1 MIASICYKLQCILVS
16 NMSNSWARRLTAVVT
31 IVCMIVAVKAETNCT
46 DDLRQNGPII
56 SPCQSEIIL
65 EAGQNF
71 TLTCRGKTPLNF
83 KQQEVPEEV
92 IGPFRIEQKNTS
104 DLDDESMF
112 ETVLELYNVDRFAI
126 GYYACYDDT
135 VNGSDILNN
144 LTEEPNNTEHIAF
157 IYIYVAGTDSLFAP
171 LREVIV
177 PRKQCK
183 VVIECRPTTPDV
195 EVSLTSQ
202 SSKTPESIKYSP
214 KIGFLMRTCSRNAY
228 KCQGLRGSEKEWK
241 HIRNV
246 RVPPVPTIHRSTP
259 LFLKGENFTLSCS
272 VAYQPDTV
280 VNLYW
285 VMPTNVRKDSVIA
298 SSNDKEIHETYY
310 KNITIINATKDH
322 GGNYTCV
329 AKNNCGEKSKSFVK
343 QFLPEARLKLTPLN
357 RKNPIITKQ
366 RIVKINTEL
375 EDYPPANFYFLRNN
389 VSLPQN
395 NKFDFYRHPQT
406 ADVIL
411 SIKNTNVSDS
421 ANYTLVVSNGYLK
434 KNHTYELL
442 IKAKPTIDFGP
453 KVDKKYEQ
461 NTQASLQC
469 VVTGYP
475 LPEVTWI
482 FSNGEDQTMPST
494 QIYMHSKYQ
503 ETAILD
509 IPVHASGD
517 ISCKASNSED
527 TAVETR
533 RLLVYEIHN
542 GFGIRNREKSWFSE
556 NEDVTITCI
565 ASIYDFYSVTW
576 LGPDGEDLRGTN
588 AVEYTNS
595 SFSLLAKLKF
605 SQISL
610 NHSGLYTC
618 QGSKLNSS
626 NTESEDI
633 NITVAP
639 LQSPIIK
646 IPEDDQAIE
655 VVTYQEVELTCQAE
669 GVPPPKLEWHKDGVL
684 MDNETN
690 AKIYIHE
697 INRTIVNS
705 SIRIDRLL
713 EENQGTYECLAISAG
728 LTATRLY
735 TVALKASSYEL
746 YLSIILVVIF
756 VLIIVVLYLMWRV
769 RKDTQ
774 FRKELKA
781 SGLLYFNE
789 GATKSLNPDLGIDE
803 QADLLPYDEKF
814 EFPADKLILGKQLGA
829 GAFGVVYKADARG
842 IINAEE
848 TTEVAVKMVKKTADN
863 MYIKALASELKIMV
877 HLGKHINI
885 VNLLGACTK
894 NVVKRELIVI
904 VEYCKFGNI
913 HNYMQRHRE
922 VFIDQLTDNKE
933 KNLGRVNRGFSSSS
947 GSTGAHSD
955 YFASCTQDTDHT
967 FVNTANTNRSTRK
980 DNQNQQVEFVKV
992 SEGYVQPEW
1001 RTNYESDY
1009 SFDGRNPRPLTSRD
1023 LLVWAFQIAR
1033 GMEYLAS
1040 RKVLHGDLAARNVLL
1055 AEDNIV
1061 KICDF
1066 GLARSIYKN
1075 DEYQKKENCLLPVKW
1090 LAIECMTDRIFSTQS
1105 DVWSFGIVLW
1115 ELFSLAKTPY
1125 PNISPAHLLQWLSE
1139 GKRLEKPPYADDR
1152 LYNVM
1157 MRCWEQKPTSRPS
1170 FSQLQEILGG
1180 FLEDNVRNHYVDLN
1194 TAYMDTN
1201 VKPGGEDYLAMVCA
1215 PDYNNLVTPSPH
1227 HYVND
1232 RSFFPTTPT
1241 QIDEE
1246 GYLQMSPAS
1255 RQNIFSPRAQDMKF
1269 DFDSRK
1275 FNPRVSEASSCGSE
1289 LTPMLTLNNLPARS
1303 GSESDHEGNASPY
1316 LNMCPRIDEEADDV
1330 FETNQ
1335 NNAKNALNT
1344 AHTNPTYISLDVD
1357 IEKKPKDIINSYI
1370 NVPNGLVK

>member
-1 MIASICYKLQCILVS
+1 MPMNRTPRPTPSYL
-16 NMSNSWARRLTAVVT
+16 RP
-31 IVCMIVAVKAETNCT
+31 VCWGECT
-46 DDLRQNGPII
+46 
-56 SPCQSEIIL
+56 
-65 EAGQNF
+65 
-71 TLTCRGKTPLNF
+71 
-83 KQQEVPEEV
+83 
-92 IGPFRIEQKNTS
+92 TS
-104 DLDDESMF
+104 
-112 ETVLELYNVDRFAI
+112 TVLASPPRSLLSQRDGWKDAPSEAQAMCQHR
-126 GYYACYDDT
+126 ACRLW
-135 VNGSDILNN
+135 N
-144 LTEEPNNTEHIAF
+144 P
-157 IYIYVAGTDSLFAP
+157 
-171 LREVIV
+171 
-177 PRKQCK
+177 
-183 VVIECRPTTPDV
+183 
-195 EVSLTSQ
+195 
-202 SSKTPESIKYSP
+202 
-214 KIGFLMRTCSRNAY
+214 SRV
-228 KCQGLRGSEKEWK
+228 L
-241 HIRNV
+241 
-246 RVPPVPTIHRSTP
+246 P
-259 LFLKGENFTLSCS
+259 
-272 VAYQPDTV
+272 
-280 VNLYW
+280 
-285 VMPTNVRKDSVIA
+285 
-298 SSNDKEIHETYY
+298 
-310 KNITIINATKDH
+310 
-322 GGNYTCV
+322 
-329 AKNNCGEKSKSFVK
+329 
-343 QFLPEARLKLTPLN
+343 LPEARLKLSPVN

-375 EDYPPANFYFLRNN
+375 DDYPPASFYFLRNN

-814 EFPADKLILGKQLGA
+814 EFPADKLILG
-829 GAFGVVYKADARG
+829 AFGVVYKADARG

-863 MYIKALASELKIMV
+863 I
-877 HLGKHINI
+877 
-885 VNLLGACTK
+885 
-894 NVVKRELIVI
+894 
-904 VEYCKFGNI
+904 
-913 HNYMQRHRE
+913 
-922 VFIDQLTDNKE
+922 
-933 KNLGRVNRGFSSSS
+933 
-947 GSTGAHSD
+947 AHSD

-967 FVNTANTNRSTRK
+967 FVNTANTNRSTR
-980 DNQNQQVEFVKV
+980 KV

>member
-1 MIASICYKLQCILVS
+1 
-16 NMSNSWARRLTAVVT
+16 MSYSWRRWLPAVVT
-31 IVCMIVAVKAETNCT
+31 IVCMIVGVKAESNCT
-46 DDLRQNGPII
+46 DNLRQNGPII

-144 LTEEPNNTEHIAF
+144 LIEEPNNTEHIAF

-246 RVPPVPTIHRSTP
+246 RVPPVPTIHRGSP

-285 VMPTNVRKDSVIA
+285 VLPTNVRKESVLA
-298 SSNDKEIHETYY
+298 KSNEYEIVREPLLF
-310 KNITIINATKDH
+310 KNITIINATKEH
-322 GGNYTCV
+322 GGSYTCV
-329 AKNNCGEKSKSFVK
+329 AKNNCGEKSKSFTK
-343 QFLPEARLKLTPLN
+343 IFLPEPRLKLTPVTTD
-357 RKNPIITKQ
+357 NPKITKQ
-366 RIVKINTEL
+366 KTVKINTEVV
-375 EDYPPANFYFLRNN
+375 DYPTASFYFLRNN
-389 VSLPQN
+389 VSLPLDDEEN
-395 NKFDFYRHPQT
+395 DKYDVTRNPYT
-406 ADVIL
+406 GDVIL
-411 SIKNTNVSDS
+411 SIFKTDVFDS
-421 ANYTLVVSNGYLK
+421 ANYTLVASNGYLK
-434 KNHTYELL
+434 KNYTYEVL
-442 IKAKPTIDFGP
+442 IKAKPTINFGP
-453 KVDKKYEQ
+453 YVDKRYLQ
-461 NTQASLQC
+461 NSRASLQC
-469 VVTGYP
+469 VVTGFP
-475 LPEVTWI
+475 LPEVTWS
-482 FSNGEDQTMPST
+482 FSNGETQPST
-494 QIYMHSKYQ
+494 STHVLSKYK

-509 IPVHASGD
+509 MTVTESGNV
-517 ISCKASNSED
+517 SCKASNSEG
-527 TAVETR
+527 TVIETR

-542 GFGIRNREKSWFSE
+542 GFGIINPEKTWFSQ
-556 NEDVTITCI
+556 NEDVNITCI
-565 ASIYDFYSVTW
+565 ASKYDFYNVTW

-588 AVEYTNS
+588 ALEYSTN
-595 SFSLLAKLKF
+595 SFSLIAKLKF
-605 SQISL
+605 PQISL

-618 QGSKLNSS
+618 QGSKLDTNS
-626 NTESEDI
+626 ESEVEYI

-639 LQSPIIK
+639 LQPPIINQ
-646 IPEDDQAIE
+646 PEDDQTIE

-669 GVPPPKLEWHKDGVL
+669 GVPPPNLEWYKDGVL
-684 MDNETN
+684 MNNDTN
-690 AKIYIHE
+690 AKIYIHK
-697 INRTIVNS
+697 INRTMVNS
-705 SIRIDRLL
+705 SIRIDRLV
-713 EENQGTYECLAISAG
+713 EENKGSYECSASSDG
-728 LTATRLY
+728 QTASRIY

-756 VLIIVVLYLMWRV
+756 VLILVVLYLMWRV

-980 DNQNQQVEFVKV
+980 V

-1194 TAYMDTN
+1194 TAYMDMN

-1232 RSFFPTTPT
+1232 RSFFPATPT

-1269 DFDSRK
+1269 DFDARK

-1316 LNMCPRIDEEADDV
+1316 LNMCPRIDEETDDV

>member
-46 DDLRQNGPII
+46 D
-56 SPCQSEIIL
+56 
-65 EAGQNF
+65 
-71 TLTCRGKTPLNF
+71 
-83 KQQEVPEEV
+83 
-92 IGPFRIEQKNTS
+92 
-104 DLDDESMF
+104 
-112 ETVLELYNVDRFAI
+112 
-126 GYYACYDDT
+126 
-135 VNGSDILNN
+135 
-144 LTEEPNNTEHIAF
+144 
-157 IYIYVAGTDSLFAP
+157 
-171 LREVIV
+171 
-177 PRKQCK
+177 
-183 VVIECRPTTPDV
+183 
-195 EVSLTSQ
+195 
-202 SSKTPESIKYSP
+202 
-214 KIGFLMRTCSRNAY
+214 
-228 KCQGLRGSEKEWK
+228 
-241 HIRNV
+241 V

-343 QFLPEARLKLTPLN
+343 QFLPEARLKLTPVN
-357 RKNPIITKQ
+357 RKSPIITKQ

-375 EDYPPANFYFLRNN
+375 IDYPPANFYFLRNN

-453 KVDKKYEQ
+453 RVDKKYEQ

-933 KNLGRVNRGFSSSS
+933 KNLGRINRGFSSSS

-967 FVNTANTNRSTRK
+967 FVNTANTNRSTR
-980 DNQNQQVEFVKV
+980 KV

-1357 IEKKPKDIINSYI
+1357 IDKKPKDIINSYI

>member
-46 DDLRQNGPII
+46 D
-56 SPCQSEIIL
+56 
-65 EAGQNF
+65 
-71 TLTCRGKTPLNF
+71 
-83 KQQEVPEEV
+83 
-92 IGPFRIEQKNTS
+92 
-104 DLDDESMF
+104 
-112 ETVLELYNVDRFAI
+112 
-126 GYYACYDDT
+126 
-135 VNGSDILNN
+135 
-144 LTEEPNNTEHIAF
+144 
-157 IYIYVAGTDSLFAP
+157 
-171 LREVIV
+171 
-177 PRKQCK
+177 
-183 VVIECRPTTPDV
+183 
-195 EVSLTSQ
+195 
-202 SSKTPESIKYSP
+202 
-214 KIGFLMRTCSRNAY
+214 
-228 KCQGLRGSEKEWK
+228 
-241 HIRNV
+241 V

-980 DNQNQQVEFVKV
+980 V

-1357 IEKKPKDIINSYI
+1357 IDKKPKDIINSYI

>member
-1 MIASICYKLQCILVS
+1 
-16 NMSNSWARRLTAVVT
+16 MSNSWGRWLTAVVT
-31 IVCMIVAVKAETNCT
+31 IVCMIAGLRAELNCT
-46 DDLRQNGPII
+46 D
-56 SPCQSEIIL
+56 
-65 EAGQNF
+65 
-71 TLTCRGKTPLNF
+71 
-83 KQQEVPEEV
+83 
-92 IGPFRIEQKNTS
+92 
-104 DLDDESMF
+104 
-112 ETVLELYNVDRFAI
+112 
-126 GYYACYDDT
+126 
-135 VNGSDILNN
+135 
-144 LTEEPNNTEHIAF
+144 
-157 IYIYVAGTDSLFAP
+157 
-171 LREVIV
+171 
-177 PRKQCK
+177 
-183 VVIECRPTTPDV
+183 
-195 EVSLTSQ
+195 
-202 SSKTPESIKYSP
+202 
-214 KIGFLMRTCSRNAY
+214 
-228 KCQGLRGSEKEWK
+228 
-241 HIRNV
+241 V
-246 RVPPVPTIHRSTP
+246 RVPPLPIIQRTSQ

-272 VAYQPDTV
+272 VAYRPDTV

-285 VMPTNVRKDSVIA
+285 ELPTNVRKDSVQYD
-298 SSNDKEIHETYY
+298 SNEFENLRDILF

-322 GGNYTCV
+322 AGRYVCV
-329 AKNNCGEKSKSFVK
+329 AKNNCGEKSKPITK
-343 QFLPEARLKLTPLN
+343 EYLTEPRLKLIPVNT
-357 RKNPIITKQ
+357 NPVITKLKTV
-366 RIVKINTEL
+366 RINTEVI
-375 EDYPPANFYFLRNN
+375 DYPTANFYFLRNN
-389 VSLPQN
+389 LSLPLDDEGN
-395 NKFDFYRHPQT
+395 PNKYDVTRNPKT
-406 ADVIL
+406 GDVIL
-411 SIKNTNVSDS
+411 SIFKTNVFDS
-421 ANYTLVVSNGYLK
+421 ANYTLVASNKYLK
-434 KNHTYELL
+434 KNYTYEVL
-442 IKAKPTIDFGP
+442 IKSKPTIDFGLN
-453 KVDKKYEQ
+453 VDKKYLQ
-461 NTQASLQC
+461 NTMASLQC
-469 VVTGYP
+469 QVTGYP
-475 LPEVTWI
+475 LPKITWI
-482 FSNGEDQTMPST
+482 FSNEGGENQTMPST
-494 QIYMHSKYQ
+494 EVYEHTKYT
-503 ETAILD
+503 ETAVIV
-509 IPVHASGD
+509 IPVHASGNV
-517 ISCKASNSED
+517 SCQASNTES
-527 TAVETR
+527 TATETR
-533 RLLVYEIHN
+533 RLLVYEIVN
-542 GFGIRNREKSWFSE
+542 GFGIRNSERTWFSQ

-565 ASIYDFYSVTW
+565 ASKYDFYNVTW
-576 LGPDGEDLRGTN
+576 IGPEAEDLRGMN
-588 AVEYTNS
+588 AVEYSKNE
-595 SFSLLAKLKF
+595 FSLMAKLKF
-605 SQISL
+605 PQISL
-610 NHSGLYTC
+610 NHSGVYTC
-618 QGSKLNSS
+618 QGSKMNM
-626 NTESEDI
+626 NIEFDYI

-639 LQSPIIK
+639 LLPPIINQ
-646 IPEDDQAIE
+646 PEDDQTIE

-669 GVPPPKLEWHKDGVL
+669 GVPPPKLEWYKDDVL
-684 MDNETN
+684 MGNDTN
-690 AKIYIHE
+690 AKIFIHE
-697 INRTIVNS
+697 IGHTMVNS
-705 SIRIDRLL
+705 SIRIDRLV
-713 EENQGTYECLAISAG
+713 EENKGTYECLASSDG
-728 LTATRLY
+728 LTASRVY
-735 TVALKASSYEL
+735 TVALKASSYQL

-756 VLIIVVLYLMWRV
+756 VLIVVVLYLMWRV

-933 KNLGRVNRGFSSSS
+933 KNLGRINRGFSSSS

-967 FVNTANTNRSTRK
+967 FVNSANTNRSTR
-980 DNQNQQVEFVKV
+980 KV

-1157 MRCWEQKPTSRPS
+1157 MRCWEQKPRSRPS
-1170 FSQLQEILGG
+1170 FTQLQEILGG

-1194 TAYMDTN
+1194 TAYMDMN

-1269 DFDSRK
+1269 DFDARK

-1330 FETNQ
+1330 FETTQ

>member
-1 MIASICYKLQCILVS
+1 MILSECGSLLDI
-16 NMSNSWARRLTAVVT
+16 
-31 IVCMIVAVKAETNCT
+31 E
-46 DDLRQNGPII
+46 DDPRQNGPII
-56 SPCQSEIIL
+56 SPCQTEITL

-71 TLTCRGKTPLNF
+71 TLICRGKTPLNF
-83 KQQEVPEEV
+83 RQQEVPEEV

-104 DLDDESMF
+104 NLDDESTF

-144 LTEEPNNTEHIAF
+144 LIEEPNNTEHIAF
-157 IYIYVAGTDSLFAP
+157 IYIYVDGTDSLFAP

-177 PRKQCK
+177 PRQQCK
-183 VVIECRPTTPDV
+183 LVIECRPTTPDV
-195 EVSLTSQ
+195 EVSLTSDFADIIYEQ
-202 SSKTPESIKYSP
+202 YSP
-214 KIGFLMRTCSRNAY
+214 KIGFIIDSESLSDPI
-228 KCQGLRGSEKEWK
+228 GSYSMFHAINCDFSNGPDNRIEKPVVIQ
-241 HIRNV
+241 HV
-246 RVPPVPTIHRSTP
+246 RVPPLPIIQRTSQ

-272 VAYQPDTV
+272 VAYRPDTV

-285 VMPTNVRKDSVIA
+285 ELPTNDSVQYD
-298 SSNDKEIHETYY
+298 SNEFENLRDILF

-322 GGNYTCV
+322 AGRYVCV
-329 AKNNCGEKSKSFVK
+329 AKNNCGEKSKPITK
-343 QFLPEARLKLTPLN
+343 EYLTEPRLKLIPVNT
-357 RKNPIITKQ
+357 NPVITKLKTV
-366 RIVKINTEL
+366 RINTEVI
-375 EDYPPANFYFLRNN
+375 DYPTANFYFLRNN
-389 VSLPQN
+389 LSLPLDDEGN
-395 NKFDFYRHPQT
+395 PNKYDVTRNPKT
-406 ADVIL
+406 GDVIL
-411 SIKNTNVSDS
+411 SIFKTNVFDS
-421 ANYTLVVSNGYLK
+421 ANYTLVASNKYLK
-434 KNHTYELL
+434 KNYTYEVL
-442 IKAKPTIDFGP
+442 IKSKPTIDFGLN
-453 KVDKKYEQ
+453 VDKKYLQ
-461 NTQASLQC
+461 NTMASLQC
-469 VVTGYP
+469 
-475 LPEVTWI
+475 
-482 FSNGEDQTMPST
+482 QPST
-494 QIYMHSKYQ
+494 EVYEHTKYT
-503 ETAILD
+503 ETAVIV
-509 IPVHASGD
+509 IPVHASGNV
-517 ISCKASNSED
+517 SCQASNTES
-527 TAVETR
+527 TATETR
-533 RLLVYEIHN
+533 RLLVYEIVN
-542 GFGIRNREKSWFSE
+542 GFGIRNSERTWFSQ

-565 ASIYDFYSVTW
+565 ASKYDFYNVTW
-576 LGPDGEDLRGTN
+576 IGPEAEDLRGMN
-588 AVEYTNS
+588 AVEYSKNE
-595 SFSLLAKLKF
+595 FSLMAKLKF
-605 SQISL
+605 PQISL
-610 NHSGLYTC
+610 NHSGVYTC
-618 QGSKLNSS
+618 QGSKMNM
-626 NTESEDI
+626 NIEFDYI

-639 LQSPIIK
+639 LLPPIINQ
-646 IPEDDQAIE
+646 PEDDQTIE

-669 GVPPPKLEWHKDGVL
+669 GVPPPKLEWYKDDVL
-684 MDNETN
+684 MGNDTN
-690 AKIYIHE
+690 AKIFIHE
-697 INRTIVNS
+697 IGHTMVNS
-705 SIRIDRLL
+705 SIRIDRLV
-713 EENQGTYECLAISAG
+713 EENKGTYECLASSDG
-728 LTATRLY
+728 LTASRVY
-735 TVALKASSYEL
+735 TVALKASSYQL

-756 VLIIVVLYLMWRV
+756 VLIVVVLYLMWRV

-933 KNLGRVNRGFSSSS
+933 KNLGRINRGFSSSS

-967 FVNTANTNRSTRK
+967 FVNSANTNRSTR
-980 DNQNQQVEFVKV
+980 KV

-1075 DEYQKKENCLLPVKW
+1075 DEYQKKEN
-1090 LAIECMTDRIFSTQS
+1090 
-1105 DVWSFGIVLW
+1105 
-1115 ELFSLAKTPY
+1115 
-1125 PNISPAHLLQWLSE
+1125 
-1139 GKRLEKPPYADDR
+1139 
-1152 LYNVM
+1152 
-1157 MRCWEQKPTSRPS
+1157 
-1170 FSQLQEILGG
+1170 
-1180 FLEDNVRNHYVDLN
+1180 HYVDLN
-1194 TAYMDTN
+1194 TAYMDMN

-1269 DFDSRK
+1269 DFDARK

-1330 FETNQ
+1330 FETTQ